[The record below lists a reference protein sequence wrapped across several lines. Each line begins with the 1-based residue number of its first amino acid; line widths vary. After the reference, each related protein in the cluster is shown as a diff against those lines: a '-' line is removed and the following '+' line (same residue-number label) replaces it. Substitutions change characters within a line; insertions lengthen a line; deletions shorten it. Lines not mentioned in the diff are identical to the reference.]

1 MRNLNTSDLMK
12 CVTIAGKI
20 GAEAKG
26 ALTTKEGEELSSTG
40 VGMAFFST
48 AMKYADKEFTELLAD
63 IAEMNVEEFKKQS
76 FDFPIC
82 MLEEIAEKED
92 FQSFLQRV
100 TTLTRKLFK
109 KS

>member
-1 MRNLNTSDLMK
+1 MRDLNTSDLMK
-12 CVTIAGKI
+12 CVAIMGKI
-20 GAEAKG
+20 GAEAKS

-63 IAEMNVEEFKKQS
+63 IAEMSIEEFKKQP
-76 FDFPIC
+76 FDYAIR
-82 MLEEIAEKED
+82 MLEEIAETQD

-100 TTLTRKLFK
+100 TTLTKKLFK
-109 KS
+109 K